1 MSDKNNTD
9 LAKIRRKTA
18 VRIILVRHFTFY

>member
-1 MSDKNNTD
+1 MSDKNKTD
-9 LAKIRRKTA
+9 FAKMRRKTA

>member
-9 LAKIRRKTA
+9 FAKMRRKTT

>member
-9 LAKIRRKTA
+9 FAKKRRKTA

>member
-1 MSDKNNTD
+1 MPDKNNTD
-9 LAKIRRKTA
+9 FAKMRFKSA

>member
-1 MSDKNNTD
+1 MPDKNNTD
-9 LAKIRRKTA
+9 FAKMRRKIA

>member
-1 MSDKNNTD
+1 MPDKNNTD
-9 LAKIRRKTA
+9 FAKMRRKTA

>member
-9 LAKIRRKTA
+9 FAKMRRKTA
-18 VRIILVRHFTFY
+18 VRIILVRHFKFY

>member
-1 MSDKNNTD
+1 MPDKNITN
-9 LAKIRRKTA
+9 LAKTRRKTA

>member
-1 MSDKNNTD
+1 MPDKNNTD
-9 LAKIRRKTA
+9 FAKTRRKTA

>member
-1 MSDKNNTD
+1 MPDKNNTD
-9 LAKIRRKTA
+9 FAKMRRKAA